1 MKKKLSLFV
10 LFLFDIFAIF
20 VSILLATILK
30 NLIYG
35 NEILYETTKYVNFF
49 FIYVVFIVLLVLQG
63 VYTRRYD
70 FWSESKIIVKSSF
83 LGLLLSLAFLALI
96 KINYDYSRA
105 VCILTFAILL
115 LFLPFV
121 KLFVKNTLF
130 KFGIWRKRAKIIGET
145 NEFELEI
152 FTNHYLGYVR
162 AKGQNYESL
171 FIASGNMNN
180 EKLNEIIEQNIKDNK
195 EILFTP
201 MLNSYDFSRA
211 YIYNIFNSRTNLFA
225 IQNALQN
232 KFNIALKRSLDIFL
246 ILFALP
252 LLAIVF
258 IIVALIMK
266 FQEPNEK
273 IFFSHMRMGKNGK
286 LFGCLKFRSMRGNGA
301 KILEEYLKNNPQ
313 EIEYF
318 NRCHKYE
325 NDPRITKFGS
335 FLRKSSIDEL
345 PQLINV
351 LKGEMSIVGPRPCA
365 EYERKDMG
373 KYDKLILSVK
383 PGITGIWQVS
393 GRSDVDFET
402 RAKMDTWYMKNW
414 SIWSDIVIIIKTF
427 KVVLVR
433 KGAS

>member
-49 FIYVVFIVLLVLQG
+49 LIYVVFIVLLVLQG

-70 FWSESKIIVKSSF
+70 FLSESKIIVKSSF

-180 EKLNEIIEQNIKDNK
+180 EELNEIIEQNIKDNK

-201 MLNSYDFSRA
+201 MLNSYDFSKA

-273 IFFSHMRMGKNGK
+273 IFFSQPRLGLNGRH
-286 LFGCLKFRSMRGNGA
+286 FRCYKFRSMCMNQDFMSEWL
-301 KILEEYLKNNPQ
+301 KENPDEE
-313 EIEYF
+313 
-318 NRCHKYE
+318 KYYKVFKKYK
-325 NDPRITKFGS
+325 NDPRITKIGKI
-335 FLRKSSIDEL
+335 LRKTSLDEL
-345 PQLINV
+345 PQILNV
-351 LKGEMSIVGPRPCA
+351 LKGEMSIVGPRPYLPS
-365 EYERKDMG
+365 ELPDLE
-373 KYDKLILSVK
+373 KYIDIILSVK

>member
-30 NLIYG
+30 NFIYG

-49 FIYVVFIVLLVLQG
+49 LIYVVFIVLLVLQG

-83 LGLLLSLAFLALI
+83 LGLLLSLAFLSLI

-115 LFLPFV
+115 LFLPFI

-180 EKLNEIIEQNIKDNK
+180 EELNEIIEQNIKDNK

-273 IFFSHMRMGKNGK
+273 IFFSQPRLGLNGRH
-286 LFGCLKFRSMRGNGA
+286 FRCYKFRSMCMNQDFMSEWL
-301 KILEEYLKNNPQ
+301 KKNPDEE
-313 EIEYF
+313 
-318 NRCHKYE
+318 KYYKVFKKYK
-325 NDPRITKFGS
+325 NDPRITKIGKI
-335 FLRKSSIDEL
+335 LRKTSLDEL
-345 PQLINV
+345 PQILNV
-351 LKGEMSIVGPRPCA
+351 LKGEMSIVGPRPYLPS
-365 EYERKDMG
+365 ELPDLE
-373 KYDKLILSVK
+373 KYIDIILAVK
-383 PGITGIWQVS
+383 PGITGIWQVG

-402 RAKMDTWYMKNW
+402 RAKMDAWYMKNW

-427 KVVLVR
+427 KVVLAR

>member
-20 VSILLATILK
+20 VSILLANILK

-35 NEILYETTKYVNFF
+35 NEILYEATKYVNFF
-49 FIYVVFIVLLVLQG
+49 LIYVVFIVLLVLQG

-115 LFLPFV
+115 LFLPFI

-180 EKLNEIIEQNIKDNK
+180 EELNEIIEQNIKDNK

-273 IFFSHMRMGKNGK
+273 IFFSQPRLGLNGRH
-286 LFGCLKFRSMRGNGA
+286 FRCYKFRSMCMNQDFMSEWL
-301 KILEEYLKNNPQ
+301 KKNPDEE
-313 EIEYF
+313 
-318 NRCHKYE
+318 KYYKVFKKYK
-325 NDPRITKFGS
+325 NDPRITKIGKI
-335 FLRKSSIDEL
+335 LRKTSLDEL
-345 PQLINV
+345 PQILNV
-351 LKGEMSIVGPRPCA
+351 LKGEMSIVGPRPYLPS
-365 EYERKDMG
+365 ELPDLE
-373 KYDKLILSVK
+373 KYIDIILSVK

-402 RAKMDTWYMKNW
+402 RAKMDTWYMKYW

>member
-49 FIYVVFIVLLVLQG
+49 LIYVVFIVLLALQG

-180 EKLNEIIEQNIKDNK
+180 EELNEIIEQNIKDNK

-201 MLNSYDFSRA
+201 MLNSYDFSKA

-273 IFFSHMRMGKNGK
+273 IFFSQPRLGLNGRH
-286 LFGCLKFRSMRGNGA
+286 FRCYKFRSMCMNQDFMSEWL
-301 KILEEYLKNNPQ
+301 KENPDEE
-313 EIEYF
+313 
-318 NRCHKYE
+318 KYYKVFKKYK
-325 NDPRITKFGS
+325 NDPRITKIGKI
-335 FLRKSSIDEL
+335 LRKTSLDEL
-345 PQLINV
+345 PQILNV
-351 LKGEMSIVGPRPCA
+351 LKGEMSIVGPRPYLPS
-365 EYERKDMG
+365 ELPDLE
-373 KYDKLILSVK
+373 KYIDIILSVK

>member
-49 FIYVVFIVLLVLQG
+49 LIYVVFIVLLVLQG

-115 LFLPFV
+115 LFLPFI

-180 EKLNEIIEQNIKDNK
+180 EELNEIIEQNIKDNK

-201 MLNSYDFSRA
+201 MLNSYDFSKA

-273 IFFSHMRMGKNGK
+273 IFFSQPRLGLNGRH
-286 LFGCLKFRSMRGNGA
+286 FRCYKFRSMCMNQDFMSEWL
-301 KILEEYLKNNPQ
+301 KKNPDEE
-313 EIEYF
+313 
-318 NRCHKYE
+318 KYYKVFKKYK
-325 NDPRITKFGS
+325 NDPRITKIGKI
-335 FLRKSSIDEL
+335 LRKTSLDEL
-345 PQLINV
+345 PQILNV
-351 LKGEMSIVGPRPCA
+351 LKGEMSIVGPRPYLPS
-365 EYERKDMG
+365 ELPDLE
-373 KYDKLILSVK
+373 KYIDIILSVK

-402 RAKMDTWYMKNW
+402 RAKMDAWYMKNW

-427 KVVLVR
+427 KVVLER

>member
-49 FIYVVFIVLLVLQG
+49 LIYVVFIVLLVLQG

-115 LFLPFV
+115 LFLPFI

-180 EKLNEIIEQNIKDNK
+180 EELNEIIEQNIKDNK

-273 IFFSHMRMGKNGK
+273 IFFSQPRLGLNGRH
-286 LFGCLKFRSMRGNGA
+286 FRCYKFRSMCMNQDFMSEWL
-301 KILEEYLKNNPQ
+301 KKNPDEE
-313 EIEYF
+313 
-318 NRCHKYE
+318 KYYKVFKKYK
-325 NDPRITKFGS
+325 NDPRITKIGKI
-335 FLRKSSIDEL
+335 LRKTSLDEL
-345 PQLINV
+345 PQILNV
-351 LKGEMSIVGPRPCA
+351 LKGEMSIVGPRPYLPS
-365 EYERKDMG
+365 ELPDLE
-373 KYDKLILSVK
+373 KYIDIILSVK

-402 RAKMDTWYMKNW
+402 RAKMDAWYMKNW

-427 KVVLVR
+427 KVVLER

>member
-49 FIYVVFIVLLVLQG
+49 LIYVVFIVLLVLQG

-130 KFGIWRKRAKIIGET
+130 KFGIWRKREKIIGET

-180 EKLNEIIEQNIKDNK
+180 EELNEIIEQNIRDNK

-252 LLAIVF
+252 LLTIVF
-258 IIVALIMK
+258 IIVSLIIK
-266 FQEPNEK
+266 LQEPNEK
-273 IFFSHMRMGKNGK
+273 IFFSQPRLGLNGRH
-286 LFGCLKFRSMRGNGA
+286 FRCYKFRSMCMNQDFMSEWL
-301 KILEEYLKNNPQ
+301 KENPDEE
-313 EIEYF
+313 
-318 NRCHKYE
+318 KYYKVFKKYK
-325 NDPRITKFGS
+325 NDPRITKIGKI
-335 FLRKSSIDEL
+335 LRKTSLDEL
-345 PQLINV
+345 PQILNV
-351 LKGEMSIVGPRPCA
+351 LKGEMSIVGPRPYLPS
-365 EYERKDMG
+365 ELPDLE
-373 KYDKLILSVK
+373 KYIDIILSVK

-402 RAKMDTWYMKNW
+402 RAKMDAWYMKNW

-427 KVVLVR
+427 KVVLER

>member
-49 FIYVVFIVLLVLQG
+49 LIYVVFIVLLVLQG

-105 VCILTFAILL
+105 VYILTFAILL

-180 EKLNEIIEQNIKDNK
+180 EELNEIIEQNIKDNK

-201 MLNSYDFSRA
+201 MLNSYDFSKA

-273 IFFSHMRMGKNGK
+273 IFFSQPRLGLNGRH
-286 LFGCLKFRSMRGNGA
+286 FRCYKFRSMCMNQDFMSEWL
-301 KILEEYLKNNPQ
+301 KENPDEE
-313 EIEYF
+313 
-318 NRCHKYE
+318 KYYKVFKKYK
-325 NDPRITKFGS
+325 NDPRITKIGKI
-335 FLRKSSIDEL
+335 LRKTSLDEL
-345 PQLINV
+345 PQILNV
-351 LKGEMSIVGPRPCA
+351 LKGEMSIVGPRPYLPS
-365 EYERKDMG
+365 ELPDLE
-373 KYDKLILSVK
+373 KYIDIILSVK

>member
-49 FIYVVFIVLLVLQG
+49 LIYVVFIVLLVLQG

-162 AKGQNYESL
+162 AKGQTYESL

-180 EKLNEIIEQNIKDNK
+180 DELNEIIEQNIRDNK

-246 ILFALP
+246 ILSALP
-252 LLAIVF
+252 LLVVVF

-273 IFFSHMRMGKNGK
+273 IFFSQPRLGLNGRY
-286 LFGCLKFRSMRGNGA
+286 FRCYKFRSMCMNQDFMSEWL
-301 KILEEYLKNNPQ
+301 KENPDEE
-313 EIEYF
+313 
-318 NRCHKYE
+318 KYYKVFKKYK
-325 NDPRITKFGS
+325 NDPRITKIGKI
-335 FLRKSSIDEL
+335 LRKTSLDEL
-345 PQLINV
+345 PQILNV
-351 LKGEMSIVGPRPCA
+351 LKGEMSIVGPRPYLPS
-365 EYERKDMG
+365 ELPDLE
-373 KYDKLILSVK
+373 KYIDIILSVK

-402 RAKMDTWYMKNW
+402 RVKMDAWYMKNW

>member
-70 FWSESKIIVKSSF
+70 FWIESKIIVKSSF

-180 EKLNEIIEQNIKDNK
+180 EELNEIIEQNIKDNK

-201 MLNSYDFSRA
+201 MLNSYDFSKA

-273 IFFSHMRMGKNGK
+273 IFFSQPRLGLNGRH
-286 LFGCLKFRSMRGNGA
+286 FRCYKFRSMCMNQDFMSEWL
-301 KILEEYLKNNPQ
+301 KENPDEE
-313 EIEYF
+313 
-318 NRCHKYE
+318 KYYKVFKKYK
-325 NDPRITKFGS
+325 NDPRITKIGKI
-335 FLRKSSIDEL
+335 LRKTSLDEL
-345 PQLINV
+345 PQILNV
-351 LKGEMSIVGPRPCA
+351 LKGEMSMVGPRPYLPS
-365 EYERKDMG
+365 ELPDLE
-373 KYDKLILSVK
+373 KYIDIILSVK

>member
-20 VSILLATILK
+20 VSILLAAILK

-49 FIYVVFIVLLVLQG
+49 LIYVVFIVLLVLQG

-180 EKLNEIIEQNIKDNK
+180 EELNEIIEQNIKDNK

-246 ILFALP
+246 ILFALT

-258 IIVALIMK
+258 IIFALIMK

-273 IFFSHMRMGKNGK
+273 IFCSQPRLGLNGRH
-286 LFGCLKFRSMRGNGA
+286 FRCYKFRSMCMNQDFMSEWL
-301 KILEEYLKNNPQ
+301 KENPDEE
-313 EIEYF
+313 
-318 NRCHKYE
+318 KYYKVFKKYK
-325 NDPRITKFGS
+325 NDPRITKIGKI
-335 FLRKSSIDEL
+335 LRKTSLDEL
-345 PQLINV
+345 PQILNV
-351 LKGEMSIVGPRPCA
+351 LKGEMSIVGPRPYLPS
-365 EYERKDMG
+365 ELPDLE
-373 KYDKLILSVK
+373 KYIDIILSVK

>member
-180 EKLNEIIEQNIKDNK
+180 EELNEIIEQNIKDNK

-273 IFFSHMRMGKNGK
+273 IFFSQPRLGLNGRH
-286 LFGCLKFRSMRGNGA
+286 FRCYKFRSMCMNQDFMSEWL
-301 KILEEYLKNNPQ
+301 KENPDEE
-313 EIEYF
+313 
-318 NRCHKYE
+318 KYYKVFKKYK
-325 NDPRITKFGS
+325 NDPRITKIGKI
-335 FLRKSSIDEL
+335 LRKTSLDEL
-345 PQLINV
+345 PQILNV
-351 LKGEMSIVGPRPCA
+351 LKGEMSIVGPRPYLPS
-365 EYERKDMG
+365 ELPDLE
-373 KYDKLILSVK
+373 KYIDIILSIK

>member
-49 FIYVVFIVLLVLQG
+49 LIYFVFIVLLVLQG

-83 LGLLLSLAFLALI
+83 LGLFLSLAFLALI

-180 EKLNEIIEQNIKDNK
+180 EELNEIIEQNIKDNK

-258 IIVALIMK
+258 IIVSLIIK
-266 FQEPNEK
+266 LQEPNEK
-273 IFFSHMRMGKNGK
+273 IFFSQPRLGLNGRH
-286 LFGCLKFRSMRGNGA
+286 FRCYKFRSMCMNQDFMSEWL
-301 KILEEYLKNNPQ
+301 KKNPDEE
-313 EIEYF
+313 
-318 NRCHKYE
+318 KYYKVFKKYK
-325 NDPRITKFGS
+325 NDPRITKIGKI
-335 FLRKSSIDEL
+335 LRKTSLDEL
-345 PQLINV
+345 PQILNV
-351 LKGEMSIVGPRPCA
+351 LKGEMSIVGPRPYLPS
-365 EYERKDMG
+365 ELPDLE
-373 KYDKLILSVK
+373 KYIDIILSVK

-402 RAKMDTWYMKNW
+402 RAKMDAWYMKNW

-427 KVVLVR
+427 KVVLAR